1 MTNLTERYIY
11 AATRSVPEK
20 SRDDLRAEL
29 EASIADAIDARVDEG
44 ESRDAAERV
53 VLTDLGDPDRLA
65 ADYSDRPAF
74 LIGPRYYFEWLRLLK
89 VLLWIVVPIAA
100 VGITLGEVLSG
111 GDIGEIVAAAI
122 GGLLTVAL
130 HVAFWVTLIFAILER
145 TADAAPERRGAAK
158 DALNVTWSLDRL
170 PEPRAKGLGRADLIA
185 TLVFLGL
192 AAGAIIWDRF
202 IGLAWI
208 GENSSRVLDPSSW
221 APIPVLNP
229 DLWPWWIAG
238 LFVLMAAEA
247 ALAIAIYVRGRWTW
261 TFAVLNAL
269 IAVAVAV
276 PALVLLLTDRL
287 LNPAFLAAF
296 DMVTAEVVGIVTA
309 IVAVVIVGCALA
321 DIIDG
326 ITKTVRSR
334 VR

>member
-11 AATRSVPEK
+11 AATRGVPEN
-20 SRDDLRAEL
+20 SRADLRAEL

-44 ESRDAAERV
+44 EPRDAAERT

-89 VLLWIVVPIAA
+89 VLLWIVVPIAT

-111 GDIGEIVAAAI
+111 GDIGEITAAAI

-130 HVAFWVTLIFAILER
+130 HVGFWVTLIFAILER
-145 TADAAPERRGAAK
+145 TADAPERRGAAK
-158 DALNVTWSLDRL
+158 DGLNVTWSLDRL
-170 PEPRAKGLGRADLIA
+170 PEPRPKGLGRADLIA
-185 TLVFLGL
+185 TLAFLGL

-202 IGLAWI
+202 VGLAWV
-208 GENSSRVLDPSSW
+208 GDSSSTVLDPSSW
-221 APIPVLNP
+221 APMSVLNP
-229 DLWPWWIAG
+229 DLWPWWIGG
-238 LFVLMAAEA
+238 LFLLMAAEA
-247 ALAIAIYVRGRWTW
+247 VLAIAIYVRGRWTW

-276 PALVLLLTDRL
+276 PALVLLLTHRL
-287 LNPAFLAAF
+287 LNPAFLASF
-296 DMVTAEVVGIVTA
+296 DIASDEVVGIVTA
-309 IVAVVIVGCALA
+309 IAAVVIVGCALA